1 MAFRTIGL
9 EVDEGVYQRAAA
21 RAVQER
27 KTINQVLVD
36 YLQRYAGPAPAPTP
50 TPVTGPTP
58 TQSVYVVQSGD
69 TLGAIARKVYGN
81 AHMYPL
87 IQQANNIQDPR
98 RIWVGQRLT
107 IPPAGTATSQPAPAT
122 TPAPVTPSPQPAPTP
137 QPMPQPTP
145 TPGSTSQQVSS
156 IRFAGSPNYNRR
168 PRGEISAV
176 IIHATANGTLQGV
189 INWFNNPNAQASAH
203 YTIDKDGTTV
213 QHVQDMHRAWH
224 AGVSSWQGRSNLNDW
239 SVGIELVNWNNGE
252 DPFPEAQHQANADLT
267 AHLCRK
273 YNIQPEFIL
282 AHYDVSPGRK
292 TDPKGYDM
300 NRLRREV
307 AARL

>member
-1 MAFRTIGL
+1 
-9 EVDEGVYQRAAA
+9 
-21 RAVQER
+21 
-27 KTINQVLVD
+27 
-36 YLQRYAGPAPAPTP
+36 
-50 TPVTGPTP
+50 
-58 TQSVYVVQSGD
+58 
-69 TLGAIARKVYGN
+69 
-81 AHMYPL
+81 
-87 IQQANNIQDPR
+87 
-98 RIWVGQRLT
+98 
-107 IPPAGTATSQPAPAT
+107 
-122 TPAPVTPSPQPAPTP
+122 
-137 QPMPQPTP
+137 
-145 TPGSTSQQVSS
+145 
-156 IRFAGSPNYNRR
+156 
-168 PRGEISAV
+168 
-176 IIHATANGTLQGV
+176 
-189 INWFNNPNAQASAH
+189 
-203 YTIDKDGTTV
+203 
-213 QHVQDMHRAWH
+213 MHRAWH